1 MTSGGGGY
9 VRVSMSERKPL
20 YEAPKREAGG
30 ALGVQVQGPQP
41 SRHPLVRQQ
50 SETSRQALSRQE
62 SGSSRGV
69 PDPSAS
75 LDAIHPADRTSPH
88 PSDVEQGAVNSGSV
102 TPSGT
107 NSPGNQVSP
116 PPSYHDIPGTVPAH
130 QGVSRGPPPSYEE
143 AVDPNA
149 EPPSYD
155 SLFGR
160 IRDTHK
166 ASRNVIDFVVK
177 VILLLLGT
185 IGCTIACSIT
195 IVIPV
200 CMIVIG
206 SVYFHNCPAEPYI
219 PIFLIVGGSF
229 AVFKYL
235 IGVLS
240 RVRRAET
247 GSDQDPQPTHP
258 VQSLITFFLC
268 GWFITGCV
276 WVYRIYWPETNIQM
290 AKTEHYCNPVVYI
303 FSFWLITTAYIFLG
317 LFTSCICCFSIV
329 SVLLKR
335 EY

>member
-1 MTSGGGGY
+1 LIVISDLIIAAVTMLPTS
-9 VRVSMSERKPL
+9 K
-20 YEAPKREAGG
+20 
-30 ALGVQVQGPQP
+30 
-41 SRHPLVRQQ
+41 HPLVRQQ
-50 SETSRQALSRQE
+50 SDTARQVLSRQE

-75 LDAIHPADRTSPH
+75 LDAIHPSPSS
-88 PSDVEQGAVNSGSV
+88 PGLVTLARQERSSPYASDIEHGITSGSV
-102 TPSGT
+102 SPIDPPS
-107 NSPGNQVSP
+107 NQVSP

-195 IVIPV
+195 VVIPF

-206 SVYFHNCPAEPYI
+206 SVYFHDCPAEPYI

-229 AVFKYL
+229 SAFKYF

-247 GSDQDPQPTHP
+247 GADQDPQPTHP

-276 WVYRIYWPETNIQM
+276 WVYRIYWPITQENM
-290 AKTEHYCNPVVYI
+290 AGTENYCNPVVYL
-303 FSFWLITTAYIFLG
+303 FAFWLITTAYIFLG

>member
-1 MTSGGGGY
+1 MMLASGNTLP
-9 VRVSMSERKPL
+9 S
-20 YEAPKREAGG
+20 
-30 ALGVQVQGPQP
+30 
-41 SRHPLVRQQ
+41 SRHPLVKQQ
-50 SETSRQALSRQE
+50 SDTARQVLSRQE

-69 PDPSAS
+69 PDPDPS
-75 LDAIHPADRTSPH
+75 LDTIHPPDRASPYTSDIEH
-88 PSDVEQGAVNSGSV
+88 GVTSGSA
-102 TPSGT
+102 TPTGT
-107 NSPGNQVSP
+107 DSPSNQVSP

-166 ASRNVIDFVVK
+166 ASRNVIDFVLNVT
-177 VILLLLGT
+177 LLLLGT

-195 IVIPV
+195 VVIPF

-206 SVYFHNCPAEPYI
+206 SVYFHDCPAEPYI

-229 AVFKYL
+229 SAFKYF

-276 WVYRIYWPETNIQM
+276 WVYRIYWPETHNQGV
-290 AKTEHYCNPVVYI
+290 ENYCNPAVYL
-303 FSFWLITTAYIFLG
+303 FAFWLITTAYIFLG